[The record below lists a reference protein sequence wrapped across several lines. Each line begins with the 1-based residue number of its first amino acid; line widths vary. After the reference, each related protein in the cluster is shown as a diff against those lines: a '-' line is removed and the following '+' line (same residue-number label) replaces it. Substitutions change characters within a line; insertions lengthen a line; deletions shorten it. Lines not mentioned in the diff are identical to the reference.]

1 MVFHYLRVAR
11 RQLWQHRQINVIS
24 LLGLSLGLTSGLII
38 FLVVNYLFSFDRY
51 HPHAERSY
59 WIVTDVIGETTMPT
73 DAAPRPLAP
82 VLRRDYAFVETAVR
96 LETFYGRTL
105 SVPNG
110 KGGWL
115 KKFAEART
123 VCFTEPQ
130 YFDLFG
136 VDWISGNPKT
146 ALAAPNTIVLSER
159 YARKYFAAAPAL
171 GRTLRLDN
179 QVNLTVT
186 GIVKDPPPNTQQRFD
201 AFVSYATIPVLEG
214 PTARVDADWQGLQA
228 MCFVRL
234 RPGAEPDQLQQ
245 ALPQIRRRY
254 LAAQEAP
261 HFAYQLLPL
270 TELNHQRS
278 GEAPRPILYALIGVG
293 VLLVMAGCINFVNL
307 ATARA
312 LKRAREVGV
321 RKVMGSTQGQLIGQF
336 LLETA
341 LLVIGAMSVALVLT
355 QLSLPLVNRTLAANI
370 EMLQPTLSILDVVQP
385 QAIGWFLSLLIGV
398 TLLSGLYPAFVLAR
412 FKPAK
417 ALTGQPIPRLSR
429 GVTLRQA
436 LIGGQFVLMQG
447 FILAVLV
454 ISTQLQHL
462 QQTPWGFAYES
473 VLVIFLPQQGPAPLS
488 ALRQA
493 WEQIPGVEQVSFGS
507 DVPASAYNRPS
518 PFSYHTTTEPEAF
531 ETRVRAIDA
540 HYLSVFGIDLVA
552 GRTVRAMSDST
563 GHDALVNETMVKRL
577 GLSSP
582 AAILGKH
589 IRVKGTDRT
598 IIGVVGDF
606 RSGDLHQ
613 PLLPLTLVDDELHSR
628 VAMLRL
634 RGHDAEPTRQ
644 AIQRGWDR
652 ILPAEVYHAEML
664 TDLMTG
670 FTAIERLLA
679 GLVQVFAWVAIGLSC
694 LGLYGLI
701 TFLSE
706 AKAKEMGVRRVLGAR
721 TGQLLWLLGREFGK
735 LLGLSFLVA
744 APLGVWG
751 LSGWLQQYADRIT
764 LNGWLLAATLL
775 LASLITALTIA
786 RQALKAVRANP
797 IHTLQ
802 RD

>member
-11 RQLWQHRQINVIS
+11 RQLWWHRQVNLIS
-24 LLGLSLGLTSGLII
+24 LLGLSLGLASGLII
-38 FLVVNYLFSFDRY
+38 FLVVDYLFSFDRY

-130 YFDLFG
+130 YFTIFG

-179 QVNLTVT
+179 QVDLTVT
-186 GIVKDPPPNTQQRFD
+186 GIVKDPPANTQQRFD

-214 PTARVDADWQGLQA
+214 PMAQVDTDWQGLQA

-234 RPGAEPDQLQQ
+234 RPGADPNQLRQ
-245 ALPQIRRRY
+245 ALPQIRRQY
-254 LAAQEAP
+254 LPAQDAP
-261 HFAYQLLPL
+261 HFAYQTLPL

-293 VLLVMAGCINFVNL
+293 MLLVMAGCINFINL

-321 RKVMGSTQGQLIGQF
+321 RKVMGSTQGQLIVQF
-336 LLETA
+336 MAETA
-341 LLVIGAMSVALVLT
+341 LLVIGAMSVALLLT
-355 QLSLPLVNRTLAANI
+355 QLSLPLVNRTLAASI
-370 EMLQPTLSILDVVQP
+370 EMLQPKLSILDVMQAR
-385 QAIGWFLSLLIGV
+385 AIGWFLSLLIAV
-398 TLLSGLYPAFVLAR
+398 TLVSGLYPAFVLAR

-417 ALTGQPIPRLSR
+417 ALTGQPLPRLGR
-429 GVTLRQA
+429 GLTLRQA

-454 ISTQLQHL
+454 ISAQLTHL
-462 QQTPWGFAYES
+462 QQATWGFTYES
-473 VLVIFLPQQGPAPLS
+473 VLVIFLPQQGGAPLS

-493 WEQIPGVEQVSFGS
+493 WEQIPGVEQISFGS

-531 ETRVRAIDA
+531 ETRVRAVDGY
-540 HYLSVFGIDLVA
+540 YLSVFGVDLVA
-552 GRTVRAMSDST
+552 GRTVRATSDST

-577 GLSSP
+577 GVYSP
-582 AAILGKH
+582 AAILGKR
-589 IRVKGTDRT
+589 IRVKGSDRT
-598 IIGVVGDF
+598 IVGVVKDF

-613 PLLPLTLVDDELHSR
+613 PVLPLTLVDDGPHSR

-634 RGHDAEPTRQ
+634 SPTASGQTRQ
-644 AIQRGWDR
+644 TIQRGWDR
-652 ILPAEVYHAEML
+652 VLPAEVYHAEML
-664 TDLMTG
+664 ADLMAG
-670 FTAIERLLA
+670 FTATERLLA

-694 LGLYGLI
+694 LGLYGLV

-706 AKAKEMGVRRVLGAR
+706 AKAKELGVRRVLGAR
-721 TGQLLWLLGREFGK
+721 TSQLLWILGREFGR
-735 LLGLSFLVA
+735 LLGLGFLVA
-744 APLGVWG
+744 APLGAWG
-751 LSGWLQQYADRIT
+751 LSSWLQQYADRISV
-764 LNGWLLAATLL
+764 NGWLLAATLIL
-775 LASLITALTIA
+775 TSLITALTIA
-786 RQALKAVRANP
+786 RQALKAVGANP